1 MKPEEY
7 EILDLISHRP
17 PLVMIDRLT
26 HIGEKSARGRFF
38 IKESNLFCHE
48 GYLQESG
55 LIEFI
60 TQTAAAYEG
69 YHKLSAQKEV
79 KIGLISAIKNF
90 VIHYLPLINTE
101 IQSEIIVENEL
112 LGYTII
118 TGRVTQNNSVIAEG
132 EMRFLMEAP
141 DIKIQVS
148 L

>member
-17 PLVMIDRLT
+17 PMVMIDQLT
-26 HIGEKSARGRFF
+26 HSGEKLARGRLF
-38 IKESNLFCHE
+38 IKESNVFCYE
-48 GYLQESG
+48 GHLQEAG

-69 YHKLSAQKEV
+69 YLQLSAQKEV
-79 KIGLISAIKNF
+79 KPGFIGVIKNL
-90 VIHYLPLINTE
+90 VIHSLPVINTE

-118 TGRVTQNNSVIAEG
+118 TGRIFQNNSVIAEG
-132 EMRFLMEAP
+132 EMRFLMETQ
-141 DIKIQVS
+141 DVKQ
-148 L
+148 